1 MPELPEVETTRRG
14 IEPHLIDQ
22 RIKQVI
28 VRQPQLRWPIPS
40 DINEIMR
47 QQTVHSVTRR
57 SKYLLINTSNGTLLI
72 HLGMSGSL
80 SIANQQTSLK
90 KHDHVDIIT
99 ENNTILRYHDPRRFG
114 AILWTNE
121 PNSHPRLLSLGPEPL
136 SRSFNTQHLYKACQS
151 KSAAIKS
158 VIMNANIVVG
168 VGNIYA
174 NEALFHC
181 GIHPLTPA
189 KQLSSEQCRGL
200 CQQIKKTLKKA
211 IAAGGTTLKDFSN
224 AEGKPGYFQ
233 QKLWIYG
240 RAGETCHHCKTP
252 IERLT
257 QQQRSSFICTQCQP
271 LHTS

>member
-14 IEPHLIDQ
+14 IAPHLIDQ
-22 RIKQVI
+22 RIRQII

-40 DINEIMR
+40 DINQLMSG
-47 QQTVHSVTRR
+47 QTVLSVTRR
-57 SKYLLINTSNGTLLI
+57 SKYILINSSNGTILI

-80 SIANQQTSLK
+80 SVVNHETSLK
-90 KHDHVDIIT
+90 KHDHVDIIS
-99 ENNTILRYHDPRRFG
+99 ENKTIIRYHDPRRFG

-121 PNSHPRLLSLGPEPL
+121 PDNHPRLISLGPEPL
-136 SRSFNTQHLYKACQS
+136 SRAFSTQHLHKACQS

-181 GIHPLTPA
+181 GIHPQTPA
-189 KQLSSEQCRGL
+189 NQISYEQCQAL
-200 CQQIKKTLKKA
+200 CRQIKKTLKQA
-211 IAAGGTTLKDFSN
+211 IEAGGTTLKDFSN

-233 QKLWIYG
+233 QKLWVYG
-240 RAGETCHHCKTP
+240 RKGEDCRHCKTP
-252 IERLT
+252 IQRLI
-257 QQQRSSFICTQCQP
+257 QQQRSSFICPQCQP
-271 LHTS
+271 AAL